1 MLSFINNIGL
11 PEIILIAI
19 VLFLF
24 FGSKK
29 SKKIS
34 HDLGESTKEF
44 NKVKK
49 EVENIK
55 EVTN

>member
-1 MLSFINNIGL
+1 MFGFLKNIGL
-11 PEIILIAI
+11 PEIILIAV
-19 VLFLF
+19 VLFLL

-34 HDLGESTKEF
+34 RDLGESTKEF
-44 NKVKK
+44 KKIKK

>member
-1 MLSFINNIGL
+1 MFSFLKNIGL

-19 VLFLF
+19 VVFLL

-29 SKKIS
+29 SKDIS
-34 HDLGESTKEF
+34 HDLGKSVKEF
-44 NKVKK
+44 KKVKK
-49 EVENIK
+49 EAESIK